1 MSHAN
6 RFVNNTSGP
15 WWQHRWPWIILFML
29 SSVIVACMVTIYLAV
44 TTRDSLVADD
54 YSKQGRGINQRLEK
68 DQRAFE
74 LGVTARL
81 GYTSSPLT
89 ISELTI
95 ELQTR
100 EPEAAVVRSGVTAP
114 SPAFLV
120 LELSHPTLA
129 QLDRK
134 LVLRRVS
141 EDSLSYRIQT
151 EPLAAAYWHAAVYP
165 PEKDWR
171 VRTRLDV
178 SKTLEPT
185 PRAK

>member
-1 MSHAN
+1 
-6 RFVNNTSGP
+6 
-15 WWQHRWPWIILFML
+15 ML

-171 VRTRLDV
+171 VRTRLHV